1 MVARDNDAAVRQ
13 SASALKSDPLNSW
26 AWGIHA
32 LIVAIAGRVE
42 ESVAAAQHAMALAR
56 HSLVAQWSLLECLV
70 NASRHREALD
80 HKDEALEISD
90 RHPWVL
96 ASVAFAHAAVG
107 EKHQARPIYDE
118 LAARGKLEYMQPATL
133 ACVAASAGLD
143 VEATEWVEL
152 AVKQYD
158 PMLIFGQV
166 LPGWSALR
174 RLEAYDAV
182 YAQLGLGTK
191 RGDV

>member
-1 MVARDNDAAVRQ
+1 
-13 SASALKSDPLNSW
+13 
-26 AWGIHA
+26 
-32 LIVAIAGRVE
+32 
-42 ESVAAAQHAMALAR
+42 
-56 HSLVAQWSLLECLV
+56 
-70 NASRHREALD
+70 
-80 HKDEALEISD
+80 
-90 RHPWVL
+90 
-96 ASVAFAHAAVG
+96 
-107 EKHQARPIYDE
+107 
-118 LAARGKLEYMQPATL
+118 MQPATL

>member
-1 MVARDNDAAVRQ
+1 MR
-13 SASALKSDPLNSW
+13 ALV
-26 AWGIHA
+26 I
-32 LIVAIAGRVE
+32 AIAGRPE

-56 HSLVAQWSLLECLV
+56 HSFVAQWSLLECLV

-96 ASVAFAHAAVG
+96 ASVACAHAALG

-143 VEATEWVEL
+143 VEATEWIQL

-166 LPGWSALR
+166 LPGWRALR
-174 RLEAYDAV
+174 RIETFDAV
-182 YAQLGLGTK
+182 YAQLGIGTK
-191 RGDV
+191 RSDV